1 MDDKRTLI
9 AFLLVG
15 VIFLLMPYYYE
26 LMGISTSAPQSE
38 SVAQGERAEADSAQR
53 ANASGLWPA
62 LVEPAVGVSPLAN
75 AASASPAGPEPERFV
90 DVITARQRLRFSTV
104 GGSLVSSELR
114 EYARAK
120 GGPVQLVVAGSHCL
134 GLLLESDD
142 GGGAVQD
149 LRSVHFEPDVA
160 SLELAAGQEG
170 WLRMRASLPQG
181 RSVERAYH
189 ILGGEYGLEA
199 SVRLTGFGDDTVA
212 RLTWEK
218 GIALAERDAELDVQP
233 MRALAYLNET
243 LNTVQVDDDE
253 SDSWAERG
261 DVRWA
266 GVRNKYFLVAVAPLD
281 EARHRVTL
289 SGRPIV
295 EEPFRAYEFSVA
307 TRWGDLH
314 DGEWRVLLY
323 TGPLDLE
330 EIARYERDFARA
342 MDLGFPVVRDI
353 AKVLLRL
360 FVAAYEVI
368 PNYGWIIVVFGL
380 IVKLLVYPLTHKSYE
395 SAAKMQE
402 LQPKLVAL
410 REKFKNNNQ
419 RLSQETM
426 KLYREEGVNP
436 LGGCLPLVLQMP
448 IFIAM
453 YQVFSNAIQL
463 RQTPWILWVRD
474 LSLPDDITIAGFNLH
489 FLPLL
494 MAASMFFQS
503 KMTMKDPK
511 QAALVYVMPVVMVF
525 VMWGFSSG
533 LVLYWTVFNV
543 LQIGQ
548 QYLTN
553 RLKLSAQPA
562 PAPAAAVRK

>member
-26 LMGISTSAPQSE
+26 WMGISTPAPE
-38 SVAQGERAEADSAQR
+38 PASVAQASRAEADSSQGSWSVGKAGPTEPGI
-53 ANASGLWPA
+53 SVTA
-62 LVEPAVGVSPLAN
+62 LAAE
-75 AASASPAGPEPERFV
+75 ASATLEGPEPERFV
-90 DVITARQRLRFSTV
+90 EIVTARQHLRFSTV
-104 GGSLVSSELR
+104 GGTLVSSELSQ
-114 EYARAK
+114 YARAK
-120 GGPVQLVVAGSHCL
+120 GGPVQLIVPGSHCL
-134 GLLLESDD
+134 GLLLESED
-142 GGGAVQD
+142 GAGAVQD
-149 LRSVHFEPDVA
+149 LRKVHFEPDVDRLDVA
-160 SLELAAGQEG
+160 EGQEG
-170 WLRMRASLPQG
+170 WLRMRASLPEG

-189 ILGGEYGLEA
+189 IVGGEYGLEA
-199 SVRLTGFGDDTVA
+199 SVRLTGFSDDTVA
-212 RLTWEK
+212 RLAWER
-218 GIALAERDAELDVQP
+218 GIALAERDANLDVQP
-233 MRALAYLNET
+233 MRAVAYLNET

-261 DVRWA
+261 EVSWA
-266 GVRNKYFLVAVAPLD
+266 GVRNKYFLVAVAPLV
-281 EARHRVTL
+281 ENRHRVSLT
-289 SGRPIV
+289 GRPTV
-295 EEPFRAYEFSVA
+295 DEPFRAYEFSVA
-307 TRWGDLH
+307 TRWGDLPE
-314 DGEWRVLLY
+314 GEWRVLLY

-330 EIARYERDFARA
+330 ELAHYERDFARA

-368 PNYGWIIVVFGL
+368 PNYGWIIVVFGVV
-380 IVKLLVYPLTHKSYE
+380 VKLLVYPLTHKSYE

-402 LQPKLVAL
+402 LQPKLVGL
-410 REKFKNNNQ
+410 REKFKNNSQ

-474 LSLPDDITIAGFNLH
+474 LSLPDDIAVAGFSLH
-489 FLPLL
+489 ALPLL

-525 VMWGFSSG
+525 VMWSFSSG

-548 QYLTN
+548 QHLTN
-553 RLKLSAQPA
+553 RLKQRTQ

>member
-1 MDDKRTLI
+1 MDDKRTLM

-15 VIFLLMPYYYE
+15 VIFLLMPFYYE
-26 LMGISTSAPQSE
+26 WMGISTSAPE
-38 SVAQGERAEADSAQR
+38 PELAAQAKKAEADSAQWSV
-53 ANASGLWPA
+53 SGRMA
-62 LVEPAVGVSPLAN
+62 TRDEAVAIAPPLA
-75 AASASPAGPEPERFV
+75 SETSQTRSGPEPERFV
-90 DVITARQRLRFSTV
+90 EVVTARQRLRFSTV
-104 GGSLVSSELR
+104 GGTLVSSELSQ
-114 EYARAK
+114 YSRAK
-120 GGPVQLVVAGSHCL
+120 GGLVQLVVPGSHCL
-134 GLLLESDD
+134 GLQLESED

-149 LRSVHFEPDVA
+149 LRNVHFEPDVDRLDL
-160 SLELAAGQEG
+160 SEGQEG
-170 WLRMRASLPQG
+170 WLRLRTSLPDG
-181 RSVERAYH
+181 HSVERTYH

-199 SVRLTGFGDDTVA
+199 SVRLTGFSDDTVA
-212 RLTWEK
+212 RLTWER

-233 MRALAYLNET
+233 MRALAYWNET
-243 LNTVQVDDDE
+243 LKTVQVDDDE
-253 SDSWAERG
+253 SDSWTERG

-266 GVRNKYFLVAVAPLD
+266 GVRNKYFLVAVAPLA
-281 EARHRVTL
+281 ESRHRVSLT
-289 SGRPIV
+289 GRPIV

-307 TRWGDLH
+307 TRWGDLP
-314 DGEWRVLLY
+314 DREWRVLLY
-323 TGPLDLE
+323 SGPLDLE
-330 EIARYERDFARA
+330 EIAQYERDFARA

-353 AKVLLRL
+353 AKILLRL

-395 SAAKMQE
+395 SAAKMQD

-410 REKFKNNNQ
+410 REKHKNNNQ

-453 YQVFSNAIQL
+453 YQVFSSAIQL

-474 LSLPDDITIAGFNLH
+474 LSLPDDIAVAGYTMH
-489 FLPLL
+489 ALPLL

-525 VMWGFSSG
+525 VMWSFSSG
-533 LVLYWTVFNV
+533 LVLYWTVFNI

-548 QYLTN
+548 QQLTN
-553 RLKLSAQPA
+553 CLKQRAQPA
-562 PAPAAAVRK
+562 LAPARK